1 MNWYFDGSN
10 LNNNKPLE
18 EQNQEMARNLKMIYD
33 SFISVGFSKAE
44 TMQLLVAIVQGA
56 CKGVKK

>member
-10 LNNNKPLE
+10 FDKTLE

-44 TMQLLVAIVQGA
+44 TMQLLIGMVQGA
-56 CKGVKK
+56 FMGAKK

>member
-10 LNNNKPLE
+10 LNYDKPLE

-44 TMQLLVAIVQGA
+44 TMQLLVAIIQGVFMGA
-56 CKGVKK
+56 KK

>member
-10 LNNNKPLE
+10 LNNDKALE

-44 TMQLLVAIVQGA
+44 TMQLLVAMVQGA
-56 CKGVKK
+56 TGGGKK